1 MARHGIFIGSQK
13 IIARYIGDKL
23 VWQLKTETSGRLVWE
38 GQAQGLMFLKSQ
50 NQLSLRFNREPPLAD
65 KVYNFLEVNGVVFE
79 INRRSFYGTFI
90 GLELKKSSE
99 ENMQIALKGKPDRSY
114 DDSATWDN
122 VNIKL
127 YDTLDAQPGKPDPQP
142 QPRPDP
148 EKPAVGALAFE
159 GTIHRIMAFKNNN
172 FLDFYFYHDNQIANQ
187 AYKNVEINGV
197 VFPIKNIRSYGTSV
211 IGINGEGNFTSK
223 KDDLTKAGF
232 PLNDNYR
239 QVDNPKIKLYK

>member
-1 MARHGIFIGSQK
+1 MARHGIFVGNQK
-13 IIARYIGDKL
+13 IIARYIGDRL
-23 VWQLKTETSGRLVWE
+23 VWELKTGTSGRLVWE

-65 KVYNFLEVNGVVFE
+65 KIYNFLEVNGAIFE

-90 GLELKKSSE
+90 GLELKKSSG

-127 YDTLDAQPGKPDPQP
+127 YETLDAQPVVPEPQP
-142 QPRPDP
+142 VPEP
-148 EKPAVGALAFE
+148 EKPSAGTVAFE
-159 GTIHRIMAFKNNN
+159 GTIRRIMAFKNNN
-172 FLDFYFYHDNQIANQ
+172 FLDFYFYHDNQISNT
-187 AYKNVEINGV
+187 AYKSVEINGV
-197 VFPIKNIRSYGTSV
+197 LFPIKNIRSYGTSV
-211 IGINGEGNFTSK
+211 IGVNGEGNFASK

-239 QVDNPKIKLYK
+239 QVYNPKIKLYK